1 MTGSVKIDHLQRW
14 SQIIRSDRTET
25 VRSFDFLAQF
35 PKFSTEWKAPKV
47 LKTIYIFNKR
57 FHFSCFFLFFF
68 FTKYKTKL
76 RKLVF
81 VDTSR
86 VMILLTSRI
95 RLRMKN
101 SNTIESTV
109 NHPPRRKRF
118 PKKET
123 NK

>member
-14 SQIIRSDRTET
+14 SQIFRSDRTET

-47 LKTIYIFNKR
+47 LKTIYSFNKR
-57 FHFSCFFLFFF
+57 FHFCSFFLFF

-76 RKLVF
+76 RKLVL

-95 RLRMKN
+95 RLRIKN

-109 NHPPRRKRF
+109 NHRPRRKRF